1 MSATASTVRTAE
13 RRRRSTGAIV
23 FDVVMIAF
31 VALIVVTALGLRP
44 GARLV
49 PLSIGLPTLGLLA
62 LQLALDI
69 RGRATVRHVPLAE
82 TDLAQASIGEVLDAA
97 RVEDTDE
104 VVNESPENL
113 RRQALFAAWTVA
125 FIVLGFATNFLVAS
139 PIAVAAILLVT
150 RVQPI
155 LALILAGATGLGVW
169 LIFDIFLQVRF

>member
-1 MSATASTVRTAE
+1 MSEATTTARTAQP
-13 RRRRSTGAIV
+13 RRRSTGALV
-23 FDVVMIAF
+23 FDIVMIAF
-31 VALIVVTALGLRP
+31 VTLIVVTAIGLRP

-69 RGRATVRHVPLAE
+69 RGRAAVRHVPLAD

-97 RVEDTDE
+97 RVEDTEE

-125 FIVLGFATNFLVAS
+125 FIVLGFVTNFLVAS
-139 PIAVAAILLVT
+139 PVAVAVILLVT

-155 LALILAGATGLGVW
+155 LALILAGVTGLGVW